1 MTSTAT
7 SLEKKRLRD
16 RRAQHAARARRDTQL
31 RVLQQRLEQRDKSQA
46 QLEVEVQQLRTELA
60 AVRTENAELRR
71 RQSAVIDVLSN
82 CSQDVPLCADG
93 ETSHN
98 HCLPDFNQEQLDN
111 SSPCSK
117 WSQLPQNLPEDS
129 LSVSLM
135 PWLLCPAV
143 VTHLSETPCAP
154 DILYGSHANPLSN
167 AIHIA
172 LSCALHGTLGDPERL
187 ALGYLT
193 YIVAKWRVEPSQE
206 RFDRLPGFMRS
217 TELQTSQPHQAI
229 IDGCIWPQM
238 RDNLI
243 RLNLTDAQ
251 LHSKL
256 RYMSLAMRLRW
267 PKNMALLRP
276 RADGA
281 LRIRTDFLQAFM
293 CLDNWS
299 LTTQF
304 VSEHSDLVDGMCW
317 SPISSREFLDEH
329 SRVRI
334 VPADHN

>member
-187 ALGYLT
+187 ALGKSHVQAYSECCSSELT
-193 YIVAKWRVEPSQE
+193 VVVKVI
-206 RFDRLPGFMRS
+206 LP
-217 TELQTSQPHQAI
+217 TSLLNGGSNLRKSDL
-229 IDGCIWPQM
+229 IDCQV
-238 RDNLI
+238 LC
-243 RLNLTDAQ
+243 A
-251 LHSKL
+251 
-256 RYMSLAMRLRW
+256 
-267 PKNMALLRP
+267 RP
-276 RADGA
+276 NFKRANH
-281 LRIRTDFLQAFM
+281 IKP
-293 CLDNWS
+293 S
-299 LTTQF
+299 LTAVF
-304 VSEHSDLVDGMCW
+304 GRRCGI
-317 SPISSREFLDEH
+317 ISSD
-329 SRVRI
+329 
-334 VPADHN
+334 